1 MDLSVNGTIITEEAL
16 AQEMARVGPGPVVQE
31 AVRRT
36 LAVRELLLQEA
47 GERGLLEDGAP
58 RSAVTFADRESEQA
72 VIERLLAQEVRTPEP
87 GEDECRRYYEANPG
101 RFVAGELV
109 AASHILFAL
118 TQGTPVQALRERAGA
133 ALAELVADPSRFAQ
147 RARELSNCPSGAQG
161 GSLGQ
166 FGRGEMAPEFERAI
180 FGTQA
185 TGVLPSL
192 VATRHGFHIVLV
204 EQRLPGRQ
212 LPFEAVRER
221 IAVHLA
227 ARVQE
232 RALRQY
238 VTVLAGRAD
247 IRGVALESVATPL
260 VQ

>member
-1 MDLSVNGTIITEEAL
+1 MELSVNGMIIDEETL
-16 AQEMARVGPGPVVQE
+16 QREMARLGPGPVVQE
-31 AVRRT
+31 ALRRT

-47 GERGLLEDGAP
+47 GEQGLLEDGAP
-58 RSAVTFADRESEQA
+58 RSAVTFADRESEEA

-87 GEDECRRYYEANPG
+87 TEDECRRHYEAHSE

-118 TQGTPVQALRERAGA
+118 TPGTPVQALRERAGT
-133 ALAELVADPSRFAQ
+133 ALAELVANPALFAT
-147 RARELSNCPSGAQG
+147 RAGELSNCPSGAQG
-161 GSLGQ
+161 GNLGQ
-166 FGRGEMAPEFERAI
+166 FGRGEMAPEFEKAI
-180 FGTQA
+180 FATTA

-212 LPFEAVRER
+212 LPFEAVREK

-238 VTVLAGRAD
+238 VTVLAGQAD
-247 IRGVALESVATPL
+247 IRGVELESVATPL

>member
-1 MDLSVNGTIITEEAL
+1 MTLSVNGTIIPEETL
-16 AQEMARVGPGPVVQE
+16 AQEMARLGPGPDATV

-36 LAVRELLLQEA
+36 LAIRELLLQRA
-47 GERGLLEDGAP
+47 GELGLLEDGAP
-58 RSAVTFADRESEQA
+58 RSAVTFADRESEEA
-72 VIERLLAQEVRTPEP
+72 VIDRLLAQEVRTPEP
-87 GEDECRRYYEANPG
+87 QEAECRRHYEAHAS

-118 TQGTPVQALRERAGA
+118 TPGTPVQALRERAGA
-133 ALAELVADPSRFAQ
+133 ALAELVANPALFGE

-161 GSLGQ
+161 GALGQ
-166 FGRGEMAPEFERAI
+166 FGRGEMAPEFERAV
-180 FGTQA
+180 FDTAA

-192 VATRHGFHIVLV
+192 VATRHGFHIVRV
-204 EQRLPGRQ
+204 EQRLPGRL
-212 LPFEAVRER
+212 LPFEAVREK
-221 IAVHLA
+221 IAVHLS

-238 VTVLAGRAD
+238 VSVLAGQAR
-247 IRGVALESVATPL
+247 IEGVELESVATPL